1 MVAWTGRS
9 PILQGSPSSPWVV
22 QGTLRQG
29 WQCHSDVSPTQVR
42 TCANTETSL
51 QGLGSLTRLL
61 PHLPGL
67 PCSPALP
74 SLTPPRSTCL
84 LWNKGVS
91 FRQTLHPP
99 LQAAEEELNVTGSN
113 PGWPAAHW
121 ARGAASHWPG
131 LMRRCAGAPPPPP
144 LLRGGGHG
152 ASWTMACGSCLQ
164 GALSRL
170 PR

>member
-1 MVAWTGRS
+1 M
-9 PILQGSPSSPWVV
+9 
-22 QGTLRQG
+22 
-29 WQCHSDVSPTQVR
+29 R

-51 QGLGSLTRLL
+51 QGLGNLTRLL

-74 SLTPPRSTCL
+74 SRTPPRSTCL
-84 LWNKGVS
+84 LGNKGNKGVS
-91 FRQTLHPP
+91 FRQTLHPPYRQP

-131 LMRRCAGAPPPPP
+131 LMRRCAGARPRR
-144 LLRGGGHG
+144 LRSREAHG
-152 ASWTMACGSCLQ
+152 ASWALACGSRLQ